1 MKKEPWRRR
10 NAEEEEDGTMDRQQL
25 ERYRSQK
32 EEIREL
38 RYKLEHLGE
47 GDGLIGNST
56 IFDYSTGFHRPQAVV
71 GYDYNKEGCLRERYK
86 IRLKKLEADCEETEQ
101 WIEAIPDSQTRRILR
116 MYYLEGKT
124 QQKIGERLHLDRS
137 RISRKI
143 DDFLKNA
150 HKAQNQHL

>member
-1 MKKEPWRRR
+1 MVVMER
-10 NAEEEEDGTMDRQQL
+10 EQL
-25 ERYRSQK
+25 ERYLSQK

-47 GDGLIGNST
+47 GDSLIGNST
-56 IFDYSTGFHRPQAVV
+56 IFDYSTGYPKPQAVV
-71 GYDYNKEGCLRERYK
+71 GYDYNKEWRLRERYET
-86 IRLKKLEADCEETEQ
+86 RLKKLEIDCEETEQ
-101 WIEAIPDSQTRRILR
+101 WIEAIPESQMRRIFRL
-116 MYYLEGKT
+116 YYLEGET

-150 HKAQNQHL
+150 HKAQNAHL